1 MNTPQAI
8 DRVRQVLRRQHKAL
22 ATEES
27 YVFWLRRNIAALR
40 GMSAALS
47 SEKKVEAFLTQLA
60 QRDVSASSQ
69 NQAFN
74 AILFF
79 YAHVL
84 AGACLKVLRG
94 SRHNG
99 AG

>member
-1 MNTPQAI
+1 MNTAQAI

-22 ATEES
+22 STEDS
-27 YVFWLRRNIAALR
+27 YLFRLRRYIAAVR
-40 GMSAALS
+40 GISPKLP
-47 SEKKVEAFLTQLA
+47 SEKKVELFLTQLA

-79 YAHVL
+79 YTQVL
-84 AGACLKVLRG
+84 EKHRPPET
-94 SRHNG
+94 
-99 AG
+99 